1 MMEDFNG
8 EVEIPVNGVLLPGDL
23 FIPRGAE
30 AIVIFTHGSGS
41 SRFSERNR
49 YVAYRLQAKGYATL
63 LFDLLTEEEN
73 HEYFYR
79 FQIEL
84 LSKRLIKVT
93 EWIAAEIL
101 TSNMAIGYFGA
112 STGAAAALIA
122 AAELPDKVLAVVSR
136 GGRPD
141 LAPGALNKV
150 QAAVLLIVGGKDD
163 VVRELNE
170 KAFDEIESTS
180 QLTIVHGASHLFE
193 EPGKLEEVTDYA
205 LGWFGKY
212 LKIEVPL

>member
-1 MMEDFNG
+1 MEDFNG
-8 EVEIPVNGVLLPGDL
+8 EVEIPVNGILLAGDL
-23 FIPRGAE
+23 FIPPGAA
-30 AIVIFTHGSGS
+30 AIVIFAHGSGS

-49 YVAYRLQAKGYATL
+49 YVARRLQEKGYATL
-63 LFDLLTEEEN
+63 LFDLLTGEEN
-73 HEYFYR
+73 QEYFYR

-84 LSKRLIKVT
+84 LSKRLIRVT
-93 EWIAAEIL
+93 EWVAGEILL

-141 LAPGALNKV
+141 LAPAALNKV
-150 QAAVLLIVGGKDD
+150 QAAVQLLVGGEDP
-163 VVRELNE
+163 VVLDLNQ
-170 KAFDEIESTS
+170 KAFDEIESPS
-180 QLTIVHGASHLFE
+180 ELTIIHGASHLFE

-212 LKIEVPL
+212 LKTEVPL